1 MAAKKFVN
9 PFDAGVSYADFI
21 ASIPKGKSVSEH
33 LKGKCSKEEIEWI
46 ETEIKNYKK

>member
-21 ASIPKGKSVSEH
+21 ASIPKGKTVAEH
-33 LKGKCSKEEIEWI
+33 LKGKCTPEQIAWI
-46 ETEIKNYKK
+46 EEEIKNYKK